1 MPMDNIHIL
10 HVEDNPADVV
20 LIQELLTEDRDF
32 SGTVQHVSLLS
43 LCLEELAGN
52 PFEVILLDLNLPDS
66 SNFKTFLAVKKAAG
80 DIPIIVM
87 TDLSDEKTALRA
99 VKEGAQDYLLKVDVD
114 TNLLVRSIRYA
125 IEREKLTT
133 ELRKAL
139 VRIKTLSGLLPICAA
154 CKNIRDDEGF
164 WHQVEEYVRAHSEA
178 EFTHSI
184 CPVCAK
190 KLYPEYYKEITKED
204 RPKDPR

>member
-1 MPMDNIHIL
+1 MPVNDIHIL

-32 SGTVQHVSLLS
+32 SGTIQHVSLLS
-43 LCLEELAGN
+43 QCLEELAGN

-66 SNFKTFLAVKKAAG
+66 SNFKTFLTVKNAAG

-87 TDLSDEKTALRA
+87 TDLSDEETALRA
-99 VKEGAQDYLLKVDVD
+99 VKEGAQDYLLKAHVD

-190 KLYPEYYKEITKED
+190 KLYPEYYKEITKKD
-204 RPKDPR
+204 RPTDPR

>member
-1 MPMDNIHIL
+1 MPVNDIHIL

-32 SGTVQHVSLLS
+32 SGTIQHVSLLS
-43 LCLEELAGN
+43 QCLEELAGN

-66 SNFKTFLAVKKAAG
+66 SNFKTFLTVKNAAG

-87 TDLSDEKTALRA
+87 TDLSDEETALRA
-99 VKEGAQDYLLKVDVD
+99 VKEGAQDYLLKAHVD

-190 KLYPEYYKEITKED
+190 KLYPEYYK
-204 RPKDPR
+204 R